1 MTACTTIAFATINIT
16 SDTFSFYVFEVEVN
30 QEKLIIAGQITTG
43 IVLALFLLK
52 VAPDIFDR
60 LAKTTAAR
68 MEKRHAFDRQNLLY
82 DFGWSEEDREYSG
95 SPQDDI
101 DEQKRSHKREKLL
114 AENFWNSIQSYS
126 MFVISLV
133 QDFTLAIFFI
143 EFLGVLAPE
152 LPSRKIDQFLEP
164 AALIAPIPPVINTN
178 DNKEQ

>member
-16 SDTFSFYVFEVEVN
+16 SDTFSFYLFEVEVN

-68 MEKRHAFDRQNLLY
+68 MEKRHAFDRQNLAYEL
-82 DFGWSEEDREYSG
+82 GWSEEDRDYSG

-101 DEQKRSHKREKLL
+101 DDQESSHKREKLL
-114 AENFWNSIQSYS
+114 AENFWNSVQSYS

-133 QDFTLAIFFI
+133 QDFTLPIFI
-143 EFLGVLAPE
+143 GFLGVLAPE
-152 LPSRKIDQFLEP
+152 IPSRKIDQFLET

>member
-1 MTACTTIAFATINIT
+1 LTACTTIAFATINIT

-30 QEKLIIAGQITTG
+30 QEKLIIAGQITTR

-60 LAKTTAAR
+60 LAKTTAAS
-68 MEKRHAFDRQNLLY
+68 MGKKHAFDRQNLLY

-101 DEQKRSHKREKLL
+101 DEQKKRSHKREKLL

-133 QDFTLAIFFI
+133 QDFALAIFLLDFS
-143 EFLGVLAPE
+143 EF
-152 LPSRKIDQFLEP
+152 
-164 AALIAPIPPVINTN
+164 
-178 DNKEQ
+178 